1 MRCIRWTRPFAV
13 AVMVVGLCMP
23 SFAVIPVSPLVMAKI
38 GKLIWD
44 ILTFRHTTTP
54 LPRPDVKLNPDQS
67 VDIAGLASATA
78 SQKCENWAWA
88 AGLETILRTQ
98 GVDLKQKFWI
108 IKADGGEVC
117 KDSVDLDSLPHYIN
131 GEYVLDDGRHV
142 RLEATTVS
150 GLPQGIDPFILAPQA
165 GRPLMLVW
173 KGHPYLYV
181 GMNYEELKFADG
193 QREFSVTKLKFL
205 DPFAS
210 DPAKQVVY
218 FDREKDDLADI
229 NGMMDVIASPV
240 EGTDWLHPEKELDHP
255 TEVYFP
261 K

>member
-1 MRCIRWTRPFAV
+1 MRIRWTRPISI
-13 AVMVVGLCMP
+13 AVMIAALCVP
-23 SFAVIPVSPLVMAKI
+23 SFAVIPVSPLLLAKL

-44 ILTFRHTTTP
+44 TLTFRHTTP
-54 LPRPDVKLNPDQS
+54 VPRPDVKLNPDQS
-67 VDIAGLASATA
+67 VDIANLSSVTA
-78 SQKCENWAWA
+78 QQKCPNWAWA
-88 AGLETILRTQ
+88 AGLETILHSQ
-98 GVDLKQKFWI
+98 NVDLKQKYWV

-117 KDSVDLDSLPHYIN
+117 IDNNIDLSSLTQYIN

-142 RLEATTVS
+142 RLDATAIS

-181 GMNYEELKFADG
+181 GMNYEELRFASG
-193 QREFSVTKLKFL
+193 QREFMVSKLKFL
-205 DPFAS
+205 DPMAS
-210 DPAKQVVY
+210 DPSKQVVY

-229 NGMMDVIASPV
+229 SGMMDVIVQPV

-255 TEVYFP
+255 REIFFP

>member
-1 MRCIRWTRPFAV
+1 MRIRWTRPFAV
-13 AVMVVGLCMP
+13 AAMVVVLCLP
-23 SFAVIPVSPLVMAKI
+23 SFAIIPVSPLVLARI
-38 GKLIWD
+38 GKMIWD
-44 ILTFRHTTTP
+44 ALTFRHRIVVP
-54 LPRPDVKLNPDQS
+54 PPNVKLNPGQI
-67 VDIAGLASATA
+67 VDIAGLSSATA

-88 AGLETILRTQ
+88 AGLETILHTQ
-98 GVDLKQKFWI
+98 NVDLKQKYWV

-117 KDSVDLDSLPHYIN
+117 KDSFDLSSLPQYIN

-142 RLEATTVS
+142 RLEATAVS
-150 GLPQGIDPFILAPQA
+150 GLPQGVDPFILAPQA
-165 GRPLMLVW
+165 GRPLMLIW

-181 GMNYEELKFADG
+181 GMNYDELRFADG

-229 NGMMDVIASPV
+229 SGMMDVIAEPI
-240 EGTDWLHPEKELDHP
+240 EGTNWLHPEKELDHP
-255 TEVYFP
+255 REIFFP

>member
-1 MRCIRWTRPFAV
+1 MRSTRWSRPFAV
-13 AVMVVGLCMP
+13 AALVAVLCVP
-23 SFAVIPVSPLVMAKI
+23 SSAVIPVSPLVMARI

-44 ILTFRHTTTP
+44 LLTLRHTKTP
-54 LPRPDVKLNPDQS
+54 MPRPEVKLTPDQS
-67 VDIAGLASATA
+67 VDIPGLFSATA
-78 SQKCENWAWA
+78 AQKCENWAWA
-88 AGLETILRTQ
+88 AGLETILQTQ
-98 GVDLKQKFWI
+98 KVDLKQKFWV
-108 IKADGGEVC
+108 IKAEGGELC
-117 KDSVDLDSLPHYIN
+117 KDSVDLNSLAQYIN
-131 GEYVLDDGRHV
+131 GEYVLDDGRHA

-181 GMNYEELKFADG
+181 GMNYEELKFSSG
-193 QREFSVTKLKFL
+193 QRLFSVTKLKLL

-210 DPAKQVVY
+210 DPAKQVAY
-218 FDREKDDLADI
+218 FDREKDNLADI
-229 NGMMDVIASPV
+229 SGMMDVIVTPV

-255 TEVYFP
+255 TEIYFP